1 MRFFERFSTNVA
13 RVGAYLFSHL
23 CKRVALGGS
32 LSEARNPFS
41 FHTVFY
47 FGGTV
52 VAVHF
57 QTDIFAS
64 LAHFFSDT
72 SVHFD
77 KLSEKS

>member
-1 MRFFERFSTNVA
+1 MWLGWA
-13 RVGAYLFSHL
+13 GRVPLFSSMQKS
-23 CKRVALGGS
+23 CIRRESKRS
-32 LSEARNPFS
+32 EEPIQLS
-41 FHTVFY
+41 H
-47 FGGTV
+47 GLLLWWHGTV
-52 VAVHF
+52 VVVHF